1 MDKVILVDTEDNAI
15 GEMEKLE
22 AHQKGLLHRAF
33 SILVFNS
40 KGEMLLQ
47 KRAQSKYH
55 SGGLW
60 TNACCSHPIPGE
72 NILET
77 VRQRLY
83 YEMGIDV
90 SPSLMYKF
98 TYQTSLDKNLIEHE
112 VDYVYTAV
120 FDGIP
125 QANPAEVEDW
135 KFINLDTLQTEVI
148 NNSHLFTSW
157 FKLIINHQEFQDS
170 FVISK

>member
-1 MDKVILVDTEDNAI
+1 MDKVILVDPEDNTI

-60 TNACCSHPIPGE
+60 TNACCSHPVSGD

-90 SPSLMYKF
+90 LPSFMYKF
-98 TYQTSLDKNLIEHE
+98 TYQTLLDKNLIEHE

-135 KFINLDTLQTEVI
+135 KFIDLDSLQIEVI
-148 NNSHLFTSW
+148 NNPHLFTSW
-157 FKLIINHQEFQDS
+157 FKLIINHKEFQDS